1 MPVTAGIESTQS
13 RCLLD
18 AWLSLL
24 CVCVWG
30 GSACCLQA
38 NRLISL
44 TWYFPEDGASLVAQ
58 TVKNPPAMQDS
69 WVASLDGEG
78 PLEKAMTTHS
88 SILAWRIPWAEEPGR
103 LQSMELQSIRHS

>member
-1 MPVTAGIESTQS
+1 MPAITGIESTQS

-18 AWLSLL
+18 AWPSLL
-24 CVCVWG
+24 CVCVGGAGGG

-44 TWYFPEDGASLVAQ
+44 TWYFPEGGASLVVKM
-58 TVKNPPAMQDS
+58 VKNPPAVLDS

-78 PLEKAMTTHS
+78 PLEKGMTTLS
-88 SILAWRIPWAEEPGR
+88 GMLAWRV
-103 LQSMELQSIRHS
+103 L

>member
-1 MPVTAGIESTQS
+1 MPGH
-13 RCLLD
+13 
-18 AWLSLL
+18 L
-24 CVCVWG
+24 CFVCGG

-44 TWYFPEDGASLVAQ
+44 TWYFPEGGASLVAQ
-58 TVKNPPAMQDS
+58 MVKNPPAMQDS

-78 PLEKAMTTHS
+78 PLEKGMTTHS

-103 LQSMELQSIRHS
+103 LHAVHGVAKCQTQLND